1 MVVKKRNGEL
11 VKFDESKIK
20 SAIEG
25 AFDDCDFYKGEHN
38 ENVCEVLDLVIE
50 EIEGRNSSTD
60 QVITVEEIQDIV
72 ERTLMITGRYDVARA
87 FIQYRFEHKKI
98 REYVEEKERFINRYK
113 RSGNT
118 ADATIDDNSNVSSKN
133 IAIINNEIHK
143 PENVETSRGLV
154 MRKIRETHPDFDPKQ
169 YIRDLTSHWI
179 YKHDESSMT
188 PPPPYCVSET
198 MYPFLISGI
207 RGIGGLSAAPKNID
221 SFCGM
226 YINMIFAVSSQFAG
240 AVATPEFLMY
250 FDYFARKEW
259 GDDYYLN
266 PDKII
271 SCNTARQHT
280 IGSQIHQYFQQVVYS
295 INQPSAAR
303 GMQSAFVNFAYFDK
317 PFFDG
322 MFGHFVFPDGTQPK
336 WDSLNWLQKNFMQWF
351 NAERLKTMITFPV
364 ESFALVYKD
373 GKFVDQENADFV
385 AEEYAR
391 GHSFFTYISDT
402 VDSLSSCC
410 RLKNKVQTKEF
421 NFTNGNMGV
430 MTGSKSV
437 ITLNLNRITQDSYR
451 EWANSTSGEL
461 KEAFKK
467 DYSILGNSLHQ
478 ILERVYIY
486 HEAYNDILWDAKN
499 SGLLPVY
506 DAGFIDLDKQYLTIG
521 INGLNEAAEFLGIEC
536 SDNPEYENFCQFVFS
551 TIKEL
556 NTKHKTK
563 HLTFN
568 TECVPAESLAVK
580 NYNWDKEDGYWVPE
594 DRNLYASYIYI
605 PSSKKETVYDRIRMH
620 GRRFIGDYLDGGS
633 AAHINLNEHLTKDQY
648 ANILNY
654 AAEEG
659 CQYLTFNIPNSE
671 CAECHFIAKS
681 PFDVCPKCGSHKV
694 INYDRVIG
702 YLTAIPNWS
711 EGRRIEQT
719 TRDYT
724 SKIC

>member
-169 YIRDLTSHWI
+169 YIRDLTNHWI

-410 RLKNKVQTKEF
+410 FEGSEVILVSDKKGNEFYTTIKDFVDSNDSSINEAGNKKMRKNYFIVSYNLDGKCEKTKITGTLKKEYNGVMYKIYTSENNYITVTPDHILMVKNKDGK
-421 NFTNGNMGV
+421 
-430 MTGSKSV
+430 
-437 ITLNLNRITQDSYR
+437 II
-451 EWANSTSGEL
+451 
-461 KEAFKK
+461 
-467 DYSILGNSLHQ
+467 
-478 ILERVYIY
+478 
-486 HEAYNDILWDAKN
+486 DI
-499 SGLLPVY
+499 S
-506 DAGFIDLDKQYLTIG
+506 
-521 INGLNEAAEFLGIEC
+521 
-536 SDNPEYENFCQFVFS
+536 
-551 TIKEL
+551 
-556 NTKHKTK
+556 
-563 HLTFN
+563 
-568 TECVPAESLAVK
+568 
-580 NYNWDKEDGYWVPE
+580 
-594 DRNLYASYIYI
+594 
-605 PSSKKETVYDRIRMH
+605 
-620 GRRFIGDYLDGGS
+620 
-633 AAHINLNEHLTKDQY
+633 
-648 ANILNY
+648 
-654 AAEEG
+654 AEE
-659 CQYLTFNIPNSE
+659 LIK
-671 CAECHFIAKS
+671 CA
-681 PFDVCPKCGSHKV
+681 D
-694 INYDRVIG
+694 
-702 YLTAIPNWS
+702 
-711 EGRRIEQT
+711 
-719 TRDYT
+719 DYELVVA
-724 SKIC
+724 